1 MAHNKLGMCLLGL
14 LLAVLAAWAT
24 EVKRLD
30 RSRLESSNPFHQNLP
45 DCTENN
51 FKTLKKQT
59 QAKAIL
65 CPMIRDEEGF
75 LSEWVAYYQM
85 HGFDHIMIH
94 DDGSTD
100 NGLAELKPW
109 IDSGFVTIKSNW
121 TSESIH
127 IAPAFGKNEFKRM
140 MTTKALLEVYC
151 KLEAV
156 KWGYSYFVSLDID
169 EYMIPKN
176 PAVTIVDEL
185 HNWFEKTKRSIYC
198 IGKLN
203 FQSTPHILEPVNL
216 LTIEAYQTRM
226 KAQAKMNYYTSVA
239 PKCAYRLAGPDYNE
253 NSTQY
258 AAKCC
263 HFHGC
268 VGYDFIDKDTT
279 CRDFHKTAFH
289 EKGKPYLDYF
299 DINHY
304 SRSLEKYALKGKT
317 WRTSTGEV
325 KAGENMH
332 DVAKSYDIP
341 KFLHRSAGWHYDSTA
356 VRYGCQLREQL
367 KIMTGNSTYLRPGD
381 CWYRNPEFGKPIDDP
396 DKRGRYGKASR
407 FFTKTGLMDN
417 SMFVLLLAGRHNPP
431 GFLIHDPNPTHYF
444 GGQAF
449 DIKAH
454 ALTYGPN
461 EWP

>member
-1 MAHNKLGMCLLGL
+1 
-14 LLAVLAAWAT
+14 
-24 EVKRLD
+24 
-30 RSRLESSNPFHQNLP
+30 
-45 DCTENN
+45 
-51 FKTLKKQT
+51 
-59 QAKAIL
+59 
-65 CPMIRDEEGF
+65 
-75 LSEWVAYYQM
+75 
-85 HGFDHIMIH
+85 
-94 DDGSTD
+94 
-100 NGLAELKPW
+100 
-109 IDSGFVTIKSNW
+109 
-121 TSESIH
+121 
-127 IAPAFGKNEFKRM
+127 
-140 MTTKALLEVYC
+140 
-151 KLEAV
+151 
-156 KWGYSYFVSLDID
+156 
-169 EYMIPKN
+169 
-176 PAVTIVDEL
+176 
-185 HNWFEKTKRSIYC
+185 
-198 IGKLN
+198 
-203 FQSTPHILEPVNL
+203 
-216 LTIEAYQTRM
+216 
-226 KAQAKMNYYTSVA
+226 VA

-407 FFTKTGLMDN
+407 LFKKTGLMDN
-417 SMFVLLLAGRHNPP
+417 
-431 GFLIHDPNPTHYF
+431 
-444 GGQAF
+444 
-449 DIKAH
+449 
-454 ALTYGPN
+454 
-461 EWP
+461 